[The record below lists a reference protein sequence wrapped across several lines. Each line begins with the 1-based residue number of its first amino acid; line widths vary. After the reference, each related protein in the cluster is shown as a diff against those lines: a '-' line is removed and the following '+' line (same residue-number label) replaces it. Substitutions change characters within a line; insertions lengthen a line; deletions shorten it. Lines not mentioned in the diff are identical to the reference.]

1 VCNFVC
7 AMYLLYLKSDLSNSA
22 LNIHINLKLTICI
35 MRPIW
40 LKASHKSPS
49 SVLYHATSQF
59 HIGCYMHSVCKVIH
73 PRYSKHWTC
82 LLPALNVKSCFKSW
96 LISFT
101 VQGFLVQ
108 IHSIFNWKFKNK
120 ILFKVSG
127 FYLMYNQPETDPF
140 LSAQNDCA
148 EHLFSSVYM

>member
-1 VCNFVC
+1 MCNFVC

-59 HIGCYMHSVCKVIH
+59 HIGCYMHSVYKVIH
-73 PRYSKHWTC
+73 PKYSKHWPC
-82 LLPALNVKSCFKSW
+82 DLPALNVKSWFKSW
-96 LISFT
+96 L
-101 VQGFLVQ
+101 FL
-108 IHSIFNWKFKNK
+108 S
-120 ILFKVSG
+120 LFKVFWYRYIQYSNENSRIKSKMLYCLR
-127 FYLMYNQPETDPF
+127 FQVFT
-140 LSAQNDCA
+140 
-148 EHLFSSVYM
+148 